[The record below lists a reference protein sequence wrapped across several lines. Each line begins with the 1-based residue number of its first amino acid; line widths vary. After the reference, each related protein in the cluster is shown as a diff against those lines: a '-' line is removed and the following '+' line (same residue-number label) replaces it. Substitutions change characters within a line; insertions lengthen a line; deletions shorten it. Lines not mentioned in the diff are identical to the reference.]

1 VAAYLFAVSDLHCS
15 HEGNWQIIE
24 SLRPESDDDWL
35 IVAGDVG
42 RTFNEIE
49 KVLRLLKQRYATVI
63 WTPGN
68 HELWTTENDPVQLR
82 GAARYQALVR
92 MCRDNYVLTPEDE
105 YAVWPGLG
113 GPVII
118 VPLFPLYDHSWLAPG
133 ATTKEESWECARRAG
148 VVCADEVM
156 LHSDPYPDRESWCE
170 ARVQESE
177 RRLLALGSKVKTVL
191 VSHWPL
197 VRQVT
202 DALRFPEF
210 ARWCGTTRTANWHT
224 RFNAEV
230 VVYGHLHIPRT
241 SYYDGVRFEEVS
253 LGYPREWTKR
263 SKPPGVPKK
272 VLSA

>member
-133 ATTKEESWECARRAG
+133 VDRDTDRSATSLRQHRPHRPGARTPRIPPSW
-148 VVCADEVM
+148 
-156 LHSDPYPDRESWCE
+156 LRESWCE

-177 RRLLALGSKVKTVL
+177 RRLLALGSKV
-191 VSHWPL
+191 
-197 VRQVT
+197 
-202 DALRFPEF
+202 A
-210 ARWCGTTRTANWHT
+210 
-224 RFNAEV
+224 
-230 VVYGHLHIPRT
+230 
-241 SYYDGVRFEEVS
+241 
-253 LGYPREWTKR
+253 
-263 SKPPGVPKK
+263 
-272 VLSA
+272 